1 MKIMIYRTIIFP
13 VLCGYETWPVTVREE
28 RRLRVFKNGVLRKI
42 FGPERDEVMREFRGL
57 YSEDLYDVQCS
68 PNII

>member
-1 MKIMIYRTIIFP
+1 MKIKIYRTIIFP
-13 VLCGYETWPVTVREE
+13 VLCGYENWPVTVREE

-42 FGPERDEVMREFRGL
+42 LGPERGEVMREFRGL